1 VHRLFASKLPGRQS
15 NSRQAGPDGDSAT
28 HITIR
33 CSKGAA
39 WVALMLIVRRTNA
52 AAFPQQFAAE
62 IADSRLQFPSRL
74 KNINNFSHLPR
85 WGRMPVGPFML
96 RHAATNGAA

>member
-28 HITIR
+28 HIAI
-33 CSKGAA
+33 CCNKGAA
-39 WVALMLIVRRTNA
+39 LMALMLIVRRTNT

-62 IADSRLQFPSRL
+62 VAAVPASISIRI
-74 KNINNFSHLPR
+74 KNINNFSYLQR
-85 WGRMPVGPFML
+85 
-96 RHAATNGAA
+96 

>member
-15 NSRQAGPDGDSAT
+15 NSRQAGPDGDSTT

-39 WVALMLIVRRTNA
+39 LVALVLIVRRTNA

-62 IADSRLQFPSRL
+62 IAAIPASISIRI
-74 KNINNFSHLPR
+74 KKYK
-85 WGRMPVGPFML
+85 
-96 RHAATNGAA
+96 